1 VLKFGLV
8 IATVNIRFGVSSMF
22 LIIGFVVVLGCIL
35 GGFTM
40 EGGSIHA
47 MIHPLPAELTII
59 FGAGLGS
66 FIASNP
72 INVLKAVAGNIAK
85 PLKGSP
91 YTKAVYMEALMM
103 QYEIYVNIKKGG
115 LLALEQDVNDPNNS
129 NIFKKYSTVLNN
141 HHALDF
147 FCDSMK
153 LLVNGAAKTDEI
165 DQVMDQDLDVHHAE
179 AAAPGAAIN
188 TLADSMPAFGIVAC
202 VMGVVITMGFL
213 DQPPN
218 VIGEKVASALVG
230 TFLGILLGYGF
241 IAPVG
246 KNIDAINAS
255 ETHFFN
261 MLRSG
266 LTAFG
271 NGAAPVTAVE
281 FARRNIPNSER
292 PGSGE
297 LEEVVRQIKP
307 R

>member
-1 VLKFGLV
+1 
-8 IATVNIRFGVSSMF
+8 MF
-22 LIIGFVVVLGCIL
+22 FIIGILVAIGGLITGYLMEHGNLGTL
-35 GGFTM
+35 
-40 EGGSIHA
+40 
-47 MIHPLPAELTII
+47 IHPLPAEGTII
-59 FGAGLGS
+59 LGGAIGA
-66 FIASNP
+66 FIASCP
-72 INVLKAVAGNIAK
+72 PHVFKLVLGSVAK
-85 PLKGSP
+85 PLKGNP

-115 LLALEQDVNDPNNS
+115 LLALEQDVNDPHNS
-129 NIFKKYSTVLNN
+129 NIFKKYSTFLNN
-141 HHALDF
+141 HHAVDF

-153 LLVNGAAKTDEI
+153 LLVNGAAKSDEI
-165 DQVMDQDLDVHHAE
+165 DMIMDQDLDIHHAE
-179 AAAPGAAIN
+179 AAIPGAAIN
-188 TLADSMPAFGIVAC
+188 NLADSMPAFGIVAC

-218 VIGEKVASALVG
+218 VIGGHVAAALVG
-230 TFLGILLGYGF
+230 TFLGIFIGYGVF
-241 IAPVG
+241 SPIA
-246 KNIDAINAS
+246 KSIDAINSA
-255 ETHFFN
+255 EGYFYA

-292 PGSGE
+292 PGSTE

>member
-1 VLKFGLV
+1 MFFIVGLAMAV
-8 IATVNIRFGVSSMF
+8 GCLLAGYLMEHGNLMT
-22 LIIGFVVVLGCIL
+22 II
-35 GGFTM
+35 
-40 EGGSIHA
+40 E
-47 MIHPLPAELTII
+47 PLPAEGTII
-59 FGAGLGS
+59 FGGALGA
-66 FIASNP
+66 FIASCP
-72 INVLKAVAGNIAK
+72 PHVLKMVVGSISK
-85 PLKGSP
+85 PLKGNP

-115 LLALEQDVNDPNNS
+115 LLALEQDVNDPHNS
-129 NIFKKYSTVLNN
+129 NIFKKYSTFLGN
-141 HHALDF
+141 HHAVDF

-165 DQVMDQDLDVHHAE
+165 DTIMDQDLDIHHAE
-179 AAAPGAAIN
+179 AAIPGSVVN
-188 TLADSMPAFGIVAC
+188 NLADSMPAFGICAC

-218 VIGEKVASALVG
+218 VIGGHVAAALVG
-230 TFLGILLGYGF
+230 TFLGIFLGYGV
-241 IAPVG
+241 IAPVA
-246 KNIDAINAS
+246 KNIDAINSA
-255 ETHFFN
+255 EGYFYA

-292 PGSGE
+292 PGSTE